1 MKKEHECI
9 IGLIRMSYADDHALI
24 TEKEL
29 LGYISCYLKED
40 KEMKEFRRVVS
51 LPKPFDI
58 EDYRN
63 TRKKTNLKRFNYCP
77 ICGNKIYWKN
87 IGAEND

>member
-9 IGLIRMSYADDHALI
+9 IGLIRMSYADDHELI

-29 LGYISCYLKED
+29 LDYISCYLKED
-40 KEMKEFRRVVS
+40 EQARKFRRVVG
-51 LPKPFDI
+51 LPKPFDV

-63 TRKKTNLKRFNYCP
+63 KRKKTNLKRFNYCP
-77 ICGNKIYWKN
+77 VCGKKIYWERLGTEK
-87 IGAEND
+87 